1 MYNDCR
7 KGSEFMDKK
16 KEKKNFRV
24 EGRIT
29 CEEYQKYYRYLPNI
43 LWDLLQQSSLYIIIF
58 LLTIG
63 ILLQWDLLEFIGALV
78 FFILSFSIYYFIKR
92 KKIIS
97 DEYYESIENG
107 ILDEEVNLDFYDT
120 YFVCNCLHYTYLI
133 EYSKIQKIIE
143 TDTNFYIITP
153 IHDFIIVKT
162 WCNKKEYTF
171 FRKLC
176 DECFI
181 DKQKQDT
188 KKGKKKKLNKEQIDI
203 LLNILLIATLFSGIF
218 SFYIF
223 ANAVYHVP
231 VSLQFQY
238 AWIYWILLIIPILS
252 IVFGFKYKNVVKTKY
267 NIIAGFIM
275 GILLLIL
282 ACYFTVPSIDKT
294 TYSSVKEY
302 QNILHI
308 SIPKNGYYYK
318 DKQELHFLYNFDGI
332 SVSSINAYYKDKIIF
347 QQLDKEI
354 KKNTSWLSYSDLD
367 EVEKM
372 LPYELRSKK
381 HYYLIYNKT
390 TEEYNI
396 VPDKEGK
403 YSFVTAV
410 YVPKVQQLEI
420 YEYNLDYTK

>member
-1 MYNDCR
+1 MYNDS
-7 KGSEFMDKK
+7 KEGSEIMDKK
-16 KEKKNFRV
+16 KEK
-24 EGRIT
+24 
-29 CEEYQKYYRYLPNI
+29 
-43 LWDLLQQSSLYIIIF
+43 
-58 LLTIG
+58 
-63 ILLQWDLLEFIGALV
+63 
-78 FFILSFSIYYFIKR
+78 
-92 KKIIS
+92 
-97 DEYYESIENG
+97 
-107 ILDEEVNLDFYDT
+107 
-120 YFVCNCLHYTYLI
+120 
-133 EYSKIQKIIE
+133 
-143 TDTNFYIITP
+143 
-153 IHDFIIVKT
+153 
-162 WCNKKEYTF
+162 TF
-171 FRKLC
+171 FRNLC
-176 DECFI
+176 GECFI
-181 DKQKQDT
+181 DRQSN
-188 KKGKKKKLNKEQIDI
+188 KKHNKEHISM
-203 LLNILLIATLFSGIF
+203 LLNILLIATLFSGCL

-231 VSLQFQY
+231 ISLQFQY
-238 AWIYWILLIIPILS
+238 AWIYWVILIIPILS

-354 KKNTSWLSYSDLD
+354 KKNTSWLSYSDLE
-367 EVEKM
+367 EVEKL

-390 TEEYNI
+390 AEEYNSI
-396 VPDKEGK
+396 PDKEGK
-403 YSFVTAV
+403 YSFVVAV

-420 YEYNLDYTK
+420 YEYHLDYTK